1 MGIKRV
7 VDTEF
12 WTHPNTEDFTAEDMY
27 FMQWLLTNPFTT
39 QLGIYSISLR
49 DSAYQLRYS
58 KEALLSLLERFQDV
72 YGIIIWSPKTK
83 EVAIKNFLRHSII
96 KGGKPVEDCIKKEM
110 TKVKNKSLIYQ
121 VFDHITDRDDL
132 NETVRKII
140 DEYEKENEK
149 DNDNENEVSYTDSST
164 IREIV
169 EYLNL
174 KTGYHYKYT
183 TKATRTKIEA
193 RLNEGYTLDD
203 FKKVIDKKVAEWK
216 GTKMEQYL
224 RPETLFGTKFEGY
237 LNANIV
243 KKEGNKPS
251 SNKFNNFTGRQYS
264 AENMKSMEQVLLQK
278 SLNT

>member
-12 WTHPNTEDFTAEDMY
+12 WTHPNTEDFTSEDMY

-49 DSAYQLRYS
+49 DAANQLRYS

-72 YGIIIWSPKTK
+72 YGVIIWSPKTK
-83 EVAIKNFLRHSII
+83 EIAIKNFLRHSII

-110 TKVKNKSLIYQ
+110 TKVKNRNLIYQ
-121 VFDHITDRDDL
+121 VFDHIVDREDL
-132 NETVRKII
+132 NETVKKII
-140 DEYEKENEK
+140 SEYENDN
-149 DNDNENEVSYTDSST
+149 DNDNEVSGNDSSP

-174 KTGYHYKYT
+174 KTGYHYKHT
-183 TKATRTKIEA
+183 TNVTRTKIEA
-193 RLNEGYTLDD
+193 RLNEGFALED
-203 FKKVIDKKVAEWK
+203 FKKVIDKKVSEWK

-224 RPETLFGTKFEGY
+224 RPETLFGSKFEGY
-237 LNANIV
+237 LNSNIV
-243 KKEGNKPS
+243 KEEKPS
-251 SNKFNNFTGRQYS
+251 GNKFNNFSGRGYS
-264 AENMKSMEQVLLQK
+264 KEQFQDMEALLIKRSMGI
-278 SLNT
+278 

>member
-49 DSAYQLRYS
+49 DSDYQLRYS

-132 NETVRKII
+132 NETVLKII

-164 IREIV
+164 IREVV

-174 KTGYHYKYT
+174 KTGYHYKHT
-183 TKATRTKIEA
+183 TKATRSKIEA
-193 RLNEGYTLDD
+193 RLNEGFTLDD
-203 FKKVIDKKVAEWK
+203 FKKVIDKMVADWK

-243 KKEGNKPS
+243 KEDKKPS

-264 AENMKSMEQVLLQK
+264 DVEKANMEQILLKK
-278 SLNT
+278 SLNL

>member
-12 WTHPNTEDFTAEDMY
+12 WTHPNTEDFTSEDMY

-49 DSAYQLRYS
+49 DAANQLRYS

-72 YGIIIWSPKTK
+72 YGVIIWSPKTK
-83 EVAIKNFLRHSII
+83 EIAIKNFLRHSII

-121 VFDHITDRDDL
+121 VFDYIVDREDL
-132 NETVRKII
+132 NETVKKII
-140 DEYEKENEK
+140 SEYENENDN
-149 DNDNENEVSYTDSST
+149 DNDNEVSGNDSSP

-174 KTGYHYKYT
+174 KTGYHYKHT
-183 TKATRTKIEA
+183 TNVTRTKIEA
-193 RLNEGYTLDD
+193 RIKEGFTLED
-203 FKKVIDKKVAEWK
+203 FKEVIDKKVSEWK
-216 GTKMEQYL
+216 GTEMEKFL
-224 RPETLFGTKFEGY
+224 RPETLFGSKFEGY

-243 KKEGNKPS
+243 KGQKPS
-251 SNKFNNFTGRQYS
+251 SNKFNNFTGRDYS
-264 AENMKSMEQVLLQK
+264 GDKMKDMEMLLLQK
-278 SLNT
+278 SMGI

>member
-12 WTHPNTEDFTAEDMY
+12 WTHPNTEDFTSEDMY

-49 DSAYQLRYS
+49 DAANQLRYS

-72 YGIIIWSPKTK
+72 YGVIIWSPKTK
-83 EVAIKNFLRHSII
+83 EIAIKNFLRHSII

-121 VFDHITDRDDL
+121 VFDYIVDREDL

-140 DEYEKENEK
+140 SEYENDN
-149 DNDNENEVSYTDSST
+149 DNDNEVPGNDSSP

-174 KTGYHYKYT
+174 KTGYHYKHT
-183 TKATRTKIEA
+183 TNVTRTKIEA
-193 RLNEGYTLDD
+193 RLNEGFTLED
-203 FKKVIDKKVAEWK
+203 FKKVIDKKVSEWK

-224 RPETLFGTKFEGY
+224 RPETLFGSKFEGY
-237 LNANIV
+237 LNSNIV
-243 KKEGNKPS
+243 KEEKPS
-251 SNKFNNFTGRQYS
+251 SNKFNNFSGRGYS
-264 AENMKSMEQVLLQK
+264 KEQFQDMEALLIKRSMGI
-278 SLNT
+278 